1 MKKTTFSFFVI
12 LGFLLTGCVKEG
24 PMGPEG
30 LPGRDGNANVF
41 YSPWYTPT
49 QWAGK
54 TGDWYFDVSDNA
66 ISEDIVEGGAIL
78 AYMSIPGDIYQGA
91 VRPMPA
97 YVNGANWDFLI
108 PGYGMI
114 EFTSD
119 ALNVPGTVDYSFRY
133 VLIPSNIQLKALGT
147 SLEELKKMPYQEVCK
162 KLGISELK

>member
-1 MKKTTFSFFVI
+1 
-12 LGFLLTGCVKEG
+12 
-24 PMGPEG
+24 
-30 LPGRDGNANVF
+30 
-41 YSPWYTPT
+41 
-49 QWAGK
+49 
-54 TGDWYFDVSDNA
+54 
-66 ISEDIVEGGAIL
+66 
-78 AYMSIPGDIYQGA
+78 
-91 VRPMPA
+91 MPA